1 MTPTQQTYIAA
12 IKALNDATYA
22 ALRAARDTT
31 ELPMINRQLL
41 REMARDSDALV
52 DAGLDTAKG
61 GAA

>member
-22 ALRAARDTT
+22 ALRAARDTN

-61 GAA
+61 GTA